1 MKNLARR
8 IYNRLKPSPGQPG
21 PVQYNKLDY
30 LTTYRGIV
38 DSLEHVFPHDE
49 AMKRAVGGQFEAM
62 GLLEL
67 EALRHFGLR
76 EHDYLIDVGCGSGRL
91 AKPLSGYL
99 TGRYLGIDVVPSLL
113 QYAREIVGRPDWRF
127 ETATGLT
134 IPEADEAADM
144 VCFFSV
150 LTHLMHEQSFLYLR
164 EATRV
169 LKPGGGIVFSFL
181 DFTMPHHWPVFE
193 DTLQDVGVNAQHLN
207 VFLSKDAIT
216 VWAERLGLQ
225 LEATH
230 DGSDAFIP
238 LSQPI
243 AFEDGHSEQTRG
255 ALGQSVCLLRKPLRS
270 GSLADR

>member
-8 IYNRLKPSPGQPG
+8 IYNRLRGPESHAAHGQF
-21 PVQYNKLDY
+21 NKLDY

-38 DSLEHVFPHDE
+38 DSLEHAFPRDE
-49 AMKRAVGGQFEAM
+49 AMKKAVGGQFVAM

-67 EALRHFGLR
+67 DALRHFGLR
-76 EHDYLIDVGCGSGRL
+76 QHDYLIDVGCGSGRL

-99 TGRYLGIDVVPSLL
+99 SGRYLGIDVVPALL
-113 QYAREIVGRPDWRF
+113 TYAREIVGRPDWRF
-127 ETATGLT
+127 ETASGLT

-169 LKPGGGIVFSFL
+169 LKPGGLIVFSFL

-193 DTLQDVGVNAQHLN
+193 DTLRDVGVNAQHLN
-207 VFLSKDAIT
+207 VFISKDAIT

-243 AFEDGHSEQTRG
+243 TFEDGRTEHTLG
-255 ALGQSVCLLRKPLRS
+255 ALGQSVCLLRKPLR
-270 GSLADR
+270 AAA